1 MSPCFVISRSR
12 VQVSSPAQHRKMV
25 RPMSDHSCFANLHF
39 FMEISLTTPALL
51 FPALSLLL
59 LAYTNR
65 FLALAR
71 LARELHTKYQEKNDP
86 LLKVQILSLQS
97 RIKVIKNTQVFG
109 VASFFGGVLCMFF
122 QYAGFQYLAVWTFGF
137 SLVLMLLSLALS
149 LKEVY
154 MSLDTLSLLLSDV
167 NQKENK

>member
-1 MSPCFVISRSR
+1 
-12 VQVSSPAQHRKMV
+12 
-25 RPMSDHSCFANLHF
+25 
-39 FMEISLTTPALL
+39 MEISLTTPALL

-71 LARELHTKYQEKNDP
+71 LARELHSQYQHKNDP
-86 LLKVQILSLQS
+86 LLKEQIFSLQS

-109 VASFFGGVLCMFF
+109 VASFFGGVLCMVL
-122 QYAGFQYLAVWTFGF
+122 QYAGFQDLAVWTFGS
-137 SLVLMLLSLALS
+137 SLILMLVSLALS

-167 NQKENK
+167 NKEEKKK